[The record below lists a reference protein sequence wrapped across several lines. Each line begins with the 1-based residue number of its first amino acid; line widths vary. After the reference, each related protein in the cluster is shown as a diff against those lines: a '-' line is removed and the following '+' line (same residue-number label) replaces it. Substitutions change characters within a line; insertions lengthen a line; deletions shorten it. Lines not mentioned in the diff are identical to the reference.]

1 MNNLIYNGQYEC
13 EGHTVTFLVSLDDT
27 CIIKEMFIS
36 GKSVSNTERT
46 ERLEVAKEFQTELIK
61 LGYDKVS

>member
-13 EGHTVTFLVSLDDT
+13 EGHTVTFLVSLDNT

-46 ERLEVAKEFQTELIK
+46 ERLEIAIEFQAKLRK

>member
-1 MNNLIYNGQYEC
+1 MNNMIYNGQYEN

-27 CIIKEMFIS
+27 VIIKEMYIS
-36 GKSVSNTERT
+36 GINVSNTERT
-46 ERLEVAKEFQTELIK
+46 ELLSSAIEFQTELVK